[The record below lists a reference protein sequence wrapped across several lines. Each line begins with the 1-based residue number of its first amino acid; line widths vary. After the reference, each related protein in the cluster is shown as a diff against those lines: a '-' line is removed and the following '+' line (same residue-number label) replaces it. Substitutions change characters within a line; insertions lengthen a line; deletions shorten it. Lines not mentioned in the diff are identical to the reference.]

1 MRKVLVMLCLCL
13 SLLAQAS
20 EPVSYMPWRYG
31 VGSNIDDIEAT
42 RTVFYRNQREVYS
55 DSGAGIYVGATK
67 KGIMR
72 KSNYWGGRG
81 GFPTKGTPVP
91 DKALLEMV
99 SYHDHKRYRIEV
111 DLPADLGRQM
121 QQVYLVDGRH
131 DRRDFLYFGLAPGG
145 YYEVLLQGGLLGVSP
160 DILLARG
167 IASEVTDDWRDK
179 RIPIARQYKNNLAVF
194 DEKYGALFK
203 QYPIPLGMAWAPIMD
218 AYRAAQP
225 KTDEQPITK

>member
-1 MRKVLVMLCLCL
+1 M
-13 SLLAQAS
+13 
-20 EPVSYMPWRYG
+20 
-31 VGSNIDDIEAT
+31 
-42 RTVFYRNQREVYS
+42 
-55 DSGAGIYVGATK
+55 
-67 KGIMR
+67 
-72 KSNYWGGRG
+72 
-81 GFPTKGTPVP
+81 P